1 MGGRNGATVFL
12 SALGDPVDATRD
24 GKLRSTTLKTRR
36 IALLSITLIAA
47 LPMLAHGALDEA
59 VQKKVDAKVAEIRG
73 WASDATLVDA
83 VKAQNG
89 ATPDAYKDMTND
101 KWKTLTK
108 LDPAVRGLSTSDA
121 AKFLRTKKDD
131 VLSEAFLNSA
141 DGTKVALLAKT
152 SKWNHKGQPK
162 HDQPMAG
169 KVWQGEPEVDESTG
183 VKQLQVA
190 VPVMDGDKPIGS
202 LVVGL
207 SLTRLEQ

>member
-1 MGGRNGATVFL
+1 MKSRT
-12 SALGDPVDATRD
+12 
-24 GKLRSTTLKTRR
+24 
-36 IALLSITLIAA
+36 IALLSLSLVAA
-47 LPMLAHGALDEA
+47 LPMFAHGALDEA

-73 WASDATLVDA
+73 WASDATLVSA
-83 VKAQNG
+83 VKAQNA

-108 LDPAVRGLSTSDA
+108 LDPAVRGLSTNDA
-121 AKFLRTKKDD
+121 GKFLRSKKDEI
-131 VLSEAFLNSA
+131 LSEAFLNSA

-183 VKQLQVA
+183 VKQLQIS
-190 VPVMDGDKPIGS
+190 VPVMDGDKAIGS
-202 LVVGL
+202 LVVGM
-207 SLTRLEQ
+207 SLTKLEQ